1 MNRER
6 FHIRSHG
13 IIPIKKVG
21 IQSRTD
27 IEEFVGK
34 KVFLDLNVK
43 VDKDWRDNEEELR
56 HFGYEA

>member
-1 MNRER
+1 A
-6 FHIRSHG
+6 
-13 IIPIKKVG
+13 IKKVG
-21 IQSRTD
+21 IQSRAD

-43 VDKDWRDNEEELR
+43 VDKDWRDNENELR